1 MLKEHIPGEVM
12 YNNEDSKRS
21 NFIVQ
26 GGFLAITGIIS
37 RIIGLVYRI
46 PLQKKIG
53 DSGMGYYSAAFQI
66 YSIMLIISSY
76 SLPTAVSKL
85 VAMRVAKG
93 QYRNAKK
100 IFHGALL
107 FACITGGASCLI
119 VLFGADAMASNIMN
133 LPKSAIAL
141 RILAPT
147 LLIVAVMGVIRG
159 YFQGLGTM
167 MPTAFSQLFEQIINA
182 VVSVVAAI
190 YLFEYGSKVSRLLH
204 DDTYSAAYGA
214 AGGTLGT
221 GAGALAGVMMLGAM
235 FFIHNRT
242 MKVNVSNDATQKND
256 GFPKIFRL
264 LILTILPVILS
275 STIYNISDVIDQGIF
290 GSVMAKKGMS
300 EHDIASYWGIFS
312 TKYKVIINVPVAL
325 ANALCSSIMPSLT
338 ACVEQGKHK
347 LAKHKVRLG
356 MRFVMII
363 AFPCAMGLS
372 VLGKP
377 ILSMLFSGEIEIP
390 AMLLRVGSV
399 TVILYSMSTLSNG
412 VLQGINKMNV
422 PVRNAAI
429 ALLIHVGVLYLCVGV
444 LDLKLY
450 GVVIAVIVFALI
462 ICVLNWINIG
472 RYLTYRQEIRKTF
485 VIPFA
490 ASSIMG
496 IVIGL
501 MYLLIGKYAGET
513 IGTLLSIVIG
523 ACVYFVALLKLH
535 GVNENEIRS
544 FPGGDLLAK
553 IAIVLHLL

>member
-1 MLKEHIPGEVM
+1 M
-12 YNNEDSKRS
+12 YEKDDKRS

-26 GGFLAITGIIS
+26 GGILAITGIIS

-85 VAMRVAKG
+85 VAARVAKG
-93 QYRNAKK
+93 QYKNARK
-100 IFHGALL
+100 IYHGAML
-107 FACITGGASCLI
+107 FACITGGATCLI
-119 VLFGADAMASNIMN
+119 VLFGADVMAANIMN

-147 LLIVAVMGVIRG
+147 LLIVAIMGVIRG

-167 MPTAFSQLFEQIINA
+167 MPTAFSQLFEQVVNA
-182 VVSVVAAI
+182 VVSVAAAI
-190 YLFEYGSKVSRLLH
+190 YLFEYGTRVSGLLR
-204 DDTYSAAYGA
+204 DSTYSAAYGA

-221 GAGALAGVMMLGAM
+221 GAGALAGLLMLIVMFLV
-235 FFIHNRT
+235 HNRE
-242 MKVNVSNDATQKND
+242 MKVNVSNDSSARND
-256 GFPKIFRL
+256 GFPKIFRI
-264 LILTILPVILS
+264 LIITILPVILS
-275 STIYNISDVIDQGIF
+275 STIYNISDVLDQGIF

-338 ACVEQGKHK
+338 ACIEQGKNK
-347 LAKHKVRLG
+347 LARHKVRLG

-377 ILSMLFSGEIEIP
+377 ILSMLFTGEIDIP
-390 AMLLRVGSV
+390 AMLLRVGSI
-399 TVILYSMSTLSNG
+399 TVVLYSMSTLSNG

-429 ALLIHVGVLYLCVGV
+429 ALAIHVGVLYLCIGV

-450 GVVIAVIVFALI
+450 GVVIALIVFALI
-462 ICVLNWINIG
+462 ICILNWISIG
-472 RYLTYRQEIRKTF
+472 RYLSYRQELRKTF
-485 VIPFA
+485 AIPFI
-490 ASSIMG
+490 ASAIMG
-496 IVIGL
+496 LVIEL
-501 MYLLIGKYAGET
+501 AYLLIGKWASDT
-513 IGTLLSIVIG
+513 ASTLISIVIG
-523 ACVYFVALLKLH
+523 ACVYFIALLKLR
-535 GVNENEIRS
+535 GVNENEVRS
-544 FPGGDLLAK
+544 FPGGDILAGIAKTLRLL
-553 IAIVLHLL
+553 

>member
-1 MLKEHIPGEVM
+1 M
-12 YNNEDSKRS
+12 YNNEGKRS

-26 GGFLAITGIIS
+26 GGILAITGVIS

-85 VAMRVAKG
+85 VAMRIAKG
-93 QYRNAKK
+93 QYRNARK
-100 IFHGALL
+100 ILHGAML
-107 FACITGGASCLI
+107 FALITGGAACLI
-119 VLFGADAMASNIMN
+119 VLAGADVMASNIMN

-167 MPTAFSQLFEQIINA
+167 MPTAFSQLFEQVVNA
-182 VVSVVAAI
+182 VISVIAAI
-190 YLFEYGSKVSRLLH
+190 YLFEYGTMVSALLK
-204 DDTYSAAYGA
+204 DSAYSAAYGA

-221 GAGALAGVMMLGAM
+221 CAGALAGLIMLTIM
-235 FFIHNRT
+235 FIFHNRE
-242 MKVNVSNDATQKND
+242 MKKDVFNDNTAKSD
-256 GFPKIFRL
+256 SFPKIIRI
-264 LILTILPVILS
+264 LIITILPVILS
-275 STIYNISDVIDQGIF
+275 STIYNISDVLDQGVF
-290 GSVMAKKGMS
+290 GSVMAKRGMG

-338 ACVEQGKHK
+338 SCVEQGKFK
-347 LAKHKVRLG
+347 LARHKVRLG

-377 ILSMLFSGEIEIP
+377 ILSMLFTGEIEIP
-390 AMLLRVGSV
+390 AMLLRIGSA

-412 VLQGINKMNV
+412 VLQGINKLNI

-429 ALLIHVGVLYLCVGV
+429 ALAIHIGVLYVCIGV

-450 GVVIAVIVFALI
+450 GVVIALIVFALI
-462 ICVLNWINIG
+462 ICVLNWISIG
-472 RYLTYRQEIRKTF
+472 RYLSYRQEIRKTF
-485 VIPFA
+485 IIPFA
-490 ASSIMG
+490 ASAIMG
-496 IVIGL
+496 LVIFIS
-501 MYLLIGKYAGET
+501 YILIGKAASDAVST
-513 IGTLLSIVIG
+513 IVSIFIG
-523 ACVYFVALLKLH
+523 ACVYFVALLLLK
-535 GVNENEIRS
+535 GVNEAEIRS
-544 FPGGDLLAK
+544 FPGGDILAGIALTLKLLR
-553 IAIVLHLL
+553 

>member
-1 MLKEHIPGEVM
+1 M

-26 GGFLAITGIIS
+26 GGILAITGIIS
-37 RIIGLVYRI
+37 RLIGLLYRI

-85 VAMRVAKG
+85 VAARVAKG
-93 QYRNAKK
+93 QYKNARK
-100 IFHGALL
+100 IFRGAML
-107 FACITGGASCLI
+107 FASITGGAACLI
-119 VLFGADAMASNIMN
+119 VLFGADTLASNIMN

-167 MPTAFSQLFEQIINA
+167 LPTAVSQLFEQIINA
-182 VVSVVAAI
+182 VISVVAAI
-190 YLFEYGSKVSRLLH
+190 YLFEYGTKVSRLLK
-204 DDTYSAAYGA
+204 DNTYSAAYGA
-214 AGGTLGT
+214 AGGTFGT
-221 GAGALAGVMMLGAM
+221 GAGAFAGLLMLAVM
-235 FFIHNRT
+235 FFFHNRE
-242 MKVNVSNDATQKND
+242 MKINISNDASQRNE

-264 LILTILPVILS
+264 LIITILPVILS
-275 STIYNISDVIDQGIF
+275 STIYNISDVLDQSIF
-290 GSVMAKKGMS
+290 GSVMAKKGLS
-300 EHDIASYWGIFS
+300 EHDIASNWGIFS

-338 ACVEQGKHK
+338 ACIEQGKNK
-347 LAKHKVRLG
+347 LARHKVRLG

-372 VLGKP
+372 ILGKP
-377 ILSMLFSGEIEIP
+377 ILSMLFSGEIDMP

-412 VLQGINKMNV
+412 VLQGINRMNI

-429 ALLIHVGVLYLCVGV
+429 ALAVHVGVLYLCIGIM
-444 LDLKLY
+444 DLKLY
-450 GVVIAVIVFALI
+450 GVVISVIVFALTV
-462 ICVLNWINIG
+462 CVLNWICIG
-472 RYLTYRQEIRKTF
+472 RYLSYRQEIRKTF
-485 VIPFA
+485 VIPFI
-490 ASSIMG
+490 SSAVMG
-496 IVIGL
+496 LVIGL
-501 MYLLIGKYAGET
+501 MYLLISKYAGDT
-513 IGTLLSIVIG
+513 LGTLLSILIG
-523 ACVYFVALLKLH
+523 VCAYFIMLLKLK

-544 FPGGDLLAK
+544 FPGGDILAR
-553 IAIVLHLL
+553 IAIIFRLI

>member
-1 MLKEHIPGEVM
+1 M

-26 GGFLAITGIIS
+26 GGILAITGIIS

-85 VAMRVAKG
+85 VAARAARG
-93 QYRNAKK
+93 QYKNARK
-100 IFHGALL
+100 IFRGAML
-107 FACITGGASCLI
+107 FACITGGAACLI
-119 VLFGADAMASNIMN
+119 VLFGADSLASNIMN

-167 MPTAFSQLFEQIINA
+167 MPTAVSQLFEQIVNA
-182 VVSVVAAI
+182 VVSVAAAI
-190 YLFEYGSKVSRLLH
+190 YLFEYGSRVSNLLR
-204 DDTYSAAYGA
+204 DNTYSAAYGA
-214 AGGTLGT
+214 AGGTFGT
-221 GAGALAGVMMLGAM
+221 GAGALAGLIMLGVM
-235 FFIHNRT
+235 FFVHNRE
-242 MKVNVSNDATQKND
+242 MKVRVSNDVTPKSE

-264 LILTILPVILS
+264 LIITILPVILS
-275 STIYNISDVIDQGIF
+275 STIYNISDVIDQSIF
-290 GSVMAKKGMS
+290 GSVMAGKGLS

-338 ACVEQGKHK
+338 ACIEQGKNK
-347 LAKHKVRLG
+347 LARHKVRLG

-377 ILSMLFSGEIEIP
+377 ILSMLFSGEIDIP
-390 AMLLRVGSV
+390 AMLLRVGSI
-399 TVILYSMSTLSNG
+399 TVVLYSMSTLSNG

-429 ALLIHVGVLYLCVGV
+429 ALAIHVGILYLCIGV

-450 GVVIAVIVFALI
+450 GVVISVIGFALI
-462 ICVLNWINIG
+462 VCVLNWISIG
-472 RYLTYRQEIRKTF
+472 RYLSYRQELKKTF
-485 VIPFA
+485 LIPLI
-490 ASSIMG
+490 ASAIMG
-496 IVIGL
+496 LVIGL
-501 MYLLIGKYAGET
+501 MYMLISKYAGET
-513 IGTLLSIVIG
+513 VGTLLSILIG
-523 ACVYFVALLKLH
+523 VCVYFISLLKLK

-544 FPGGDLLAK
+544 FPGGDFLAK
-553 IAIVLHLL
+553 IAIILHLL

>member
-1 MLKEHIPGEVM
+1 M
-12 YNNEDSKRS
+12 YNNEGKRS

-26 GGFLAITGIIS
+26 GGILAITGVIS

-85 VAMRVAKG
+85 VAMRIAKG
-93 QYRNAKK
+93 QYRNARK
-100 IFHGALL
+100 ILHGAML
-107 FACITGGASCLI
+107 FALITGGAACLI
-119 VLFGADAMASNIMN
+119 VLAGADVMASNIMN

-167 MPTAFSQLFEQIINA
+167 MPTAFSQLFEQVVNA
-182 VVSVVAAI
+182 VISVIAAI
-190 YLFEYGSKVSRLLH
+190 YLFEYGTMVSALLK
-204 DDTYSAAYGA
+204 DSAYSAAYGA

-221 GAGALAGVMMLGAM
+221 CAGALAGLIMLTIM
-235 FFIHNRT
+235 FIFHNRE
-242 MKVNVSNDATQKND
+242 MKKDVFNDNTAKSD
-256 GFPKIFRL
+256 SFPKIIRI
-264 LILTILPVILS
+264 LIITILPVILS
-275 STIYNISDVIDQGIF
+275 STIYNISDVLDQGVF
-290 GSVMAKKGMS
+290 GSVMAKRGMG

-338 ACVEQGKHK
+338 SCVEQGKFK
-347 LAKHKVRLG
+347 LARHKVRLG

-377 ILSMLFSGEIEIP
+377 ILSMLFTGEIEIP
-390 AMLLRVGSV
+390 AMLLRIGSA

-412 VLQGINKMNV
+412 VLQGINKLNI

-429 ALLIHVGVLYLCVGV
+429 ALAIHIGILYVCIGV

-450 GVVIAVIVFALI
+450 GVVIALIVFALI
-462 ICVLNWINIG
+462 ICVLNWISIG
-472 RYLTYRQEIRKTF
+472 RYLSYRQEIRKTF
-485 VIPFA
+485 IIPFA
-490 ASSIMG
+490 ASAIMG
-496 IVIGL
+496 LVIFIS
-501 MYLLIGKYAGET
+501 YILIGKAASDAVST
-513 IGTLLSIVIG
+513 IVSIFIG
-523 ACVYFVALLKLH
+523 ACVYFVALLLLK
-535 GVNENEIRS
+535 GVNEAEIRS
-544 FPGGDLLAK
+544 FPGGDILAGIALTLKLLR
-553 IAIVLHLL
+553 